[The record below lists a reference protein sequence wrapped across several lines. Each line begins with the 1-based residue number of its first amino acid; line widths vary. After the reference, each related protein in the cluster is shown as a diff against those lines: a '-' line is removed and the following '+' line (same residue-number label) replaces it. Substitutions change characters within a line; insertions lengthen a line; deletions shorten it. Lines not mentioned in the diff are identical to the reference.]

1 MFLTRIKPEKG
12 LSRYTDME
20 DVFDNLFCDEFEG
33 LTGNLELVPAVDMLE
48 DKENIMVT
56 AEIPGVEQKDV
67 SVTIENDILAI
78 QGEKKSLEEVKE
90 KNYCKVERRYGSF
103 TRNIVL
109 PAPVQTEKVT
119 AVFKNG
125 VLTVTLPKSEES
137 KPKTTKI
144 EVK

>member
-12 LSRYTDME
+12 LRKCVDME
-20 DVFDNLFCDEFEG
+20 DVFDDLFSDDFEG
-33 LTGNLELVPAVDMLE
+33 LTGKLELVPAVDMVE
-48 DKENIMVT
+48 DKENITIT

-103 TRNIVL
+103 TRNIAL
-109 PAPVQTEKVT
+109 PASVQAETVT

-125 VLTVTLPKSEES
+125 VLTVTLPKSEEA